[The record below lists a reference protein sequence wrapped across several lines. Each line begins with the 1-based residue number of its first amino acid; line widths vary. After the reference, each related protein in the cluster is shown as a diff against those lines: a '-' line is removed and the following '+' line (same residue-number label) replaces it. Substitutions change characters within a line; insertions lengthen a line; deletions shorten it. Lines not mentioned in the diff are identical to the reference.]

1 MEVKMLR
8 AIKVLLVASMLVL
21 GFASL
26 NFGTITPAKA
36 YPNGPCDH
44 P

>member
-1 MEVKMLR
+1 MLR
-8 AIKVLLVASMLVL
+8 AIKVLLVASVLVL

-26 NFGTITPAKA
+26 NLGAISPAQA
-36 YPNGPCDH
+36 YPQNPIDE